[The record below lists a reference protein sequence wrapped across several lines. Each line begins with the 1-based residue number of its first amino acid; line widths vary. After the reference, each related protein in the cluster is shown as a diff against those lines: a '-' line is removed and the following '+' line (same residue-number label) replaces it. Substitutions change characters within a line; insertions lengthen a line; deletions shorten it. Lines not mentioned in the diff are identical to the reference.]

1 VTADKRT
8 IQFTIKADAD
18 VGSVAKFTKSLRE
31 LADSAPVTD
40 KVIKAVRE
48 GILDFAKS
56 GDVSTRTLESLQGAL
71 KKLQSEAKAGGPVY
85 KQLGNDI
92 ADARRQLGQLTGT
105 ANATTEQLNRLLNA
119 GAKPT
124 FGGLSEQTARLNKEL
139 RDLKFRSEDYL
150 RTLTRIKELETVGS
164 FNQGRLNTIAANRAF
179 MGATLNRG
187 YGAPANLPGLPD
199 TLAGDAQLVSELNER
214 IRNLDRGSELYLQ
227 TVRELATAQ
236 AQAAA
241 SQAQLNRAVDGGAAS
256 FARINEVT
264 LRRDAKL
271 ASIADYYASGNIA
284 ERRNDGF
291 GDRPQAQQRGDG
303 ALIAPP
309 YRTGNYTGM
318 GDAGLGQFG
327 PKTAGE
333 VQAQIRPLEA
343 AIQQAQQSLDQARD
357 NAARRGA
364 EQSARRSQLLNEVED
379 QLAAQQLAANKKR
392 DDALLKDFDTRLENR
407 VKRRE
412 ARRQGLRE
420 FGQTATAVGVA
431 GYFGGPEAVAGAS
444 LGAFFGPGGAQV
456 GTTVGLAVGGLRQQ
470 IAGFSGQAAELSK
483 MQIALKANTTSAQE
497 YARSLNIIENANKQL
512 NIPLQEGT
520 RGFTQLLAA
529 VKGAG
534 GTINDAE
541 IAYRAINSAIKANG
555 GSTQDA
561 EGAMRALVQT
571 FSKGKVSAEEL
582 RGQLAERLPGAVT
595 LFAKSIGMTGPELD
609 KALEQGKVGLG
620 DLMKFLVELEKRNY
634 TTAERIA
641 ASQEEAGIR
650 LQNKWN
656 DVTLAIGKSFQG
668 LGARIQDDLAKWLK
682 ANETSIA
689 QWAKSFGDGIG
700 FALDKL
706 GALVNGLIQA
716 DKFLRQL
723 KNPLGIFNP
732 FEQGADPNFS
742 TNNYWKSIGGDSQ
755 TRSQINSQL
764 SDVKASIIE
773 LEKAKKEIWFPSM
786 NQSRVSDLD
795 ARILQQRAKQARLET
810 GLAASPASSPLA
822 PSGLLVN
829 NPADA
834 SRRKADAEAERQLR
848 LAQAYADQQQKLLEA
863 RTDLE
868 IRLADMVYQHKVDLA
883 NKEYERKRNIENML
897 AEAQIARLNPN
908 QRNAAALLQ
917 QFRQF
922 RSEQQDTIRVA
933 EQALEAARR
942 TLEAER
948 RRAAVSAM
956 APAAIAPMM
965 PSAGGGLATFGS
977 TGNVRNAPGWVHGH
991 FQTNTGT
998 LAQLIADT
1006 APVVMAL
1013 IRAGVP
1019 AELANGV
1026 KFRAGMSQAEVVRML
1041 YQAARLHGH
1050 SGDGRSIDVFVPEG
1064 TKVPVPL
1071 SDVRPGSGRGGVTG
1085 VLPGSGQSWVGHLA
1099 RSSVSGGALAKP
1111 AVGQFAQERRA
1122 AGDQSGVARA
1132 EQDYRNKQ
1140 AALAK
1145 AREGQA
1151 AEAAAKWELLMVQDT
1166 QSMRDNTTSIKE
1178 NIQQLQDRTRLT
1190 LEGFGPEY
1198 VNSLVEINSLQRKNN
1213 DQIAI
1218 YNQELK
1224 AAQASG
1230 RTDDVARITDL
1241 IRNQTDATRENI
1253 NAIRE
1258 QTRAQLEANE
1268 AMGRGFGYREGARQ
1282 YVESIGTMREATAEL
1297 VNGGIKGIEESL
1309 FSLATTGTAN
1319 FREFTAN
1326 ILRDTTRMIIQQ
1338 FILRALLKAV
1348 GFLGGGGGGGGIQD
1362 AVSPEAYSVG
1372 TGASI
1377 FAAAN
1382 GAAFAG
1388 NGIQL
1393 FAKGGVVSA
1402 PKLFQ
1407 FANGGV
1413 PGLGVMGEAGP
1424 EAIMPLRRGP
1434 DGRLG
1439 VSGGGG
1445 TVNVTVNV
1453 SADGSQQSE
1462 ASGDKAAQLG
1472 RVVASAVQQEII
1484 NQKRPGGLLA

>member
-1 VTADKRT
+1 MATDKRT
-8 IQFTIKADAD
+8 IKFEISANADTAG
-18 VGSVAKFTKSLRE
+18 VERFSKVLRE
-31 LADSAPVTD
+31 LQNSAPLAD
-40 KVIKAVRE
+40 KELNKIRKDILEFSKENGASASSLKA
-48 GILDFAKS
+48 
-56 GDVSTRTLESLQGAL
+56 LEGAL
-71 KKLQSEAKAGGPVY
+71 KALQSEAQIGGRAW
-85 KQLGNDI
+85 KRLGKDI
-92 ADARRQLGQLTGT
+92 ADTQQELGRLTGT
-105 ANATTEQLNRLLNA
+105 IRSAEQAQKDLKNALEAPVGNNFQRL
-119 GAKPT
+119 
-124 FGGLSEQTARLNKEL
+124 SQQTAGLRSELQRLNYTSKQ
-139 RDLKFRSEDYL
+139 YTQ
-150 RTLTRIKELETVGS
+150 TLTRIKELEGTGS
-164 FNQGRLNTIAANRAF
+164 FYSGRQNVIASNRAF
-179 MGATLNRG
+179 MGETMARTYAQGGIGIPN
-187 YGAPANLPGLPD
+187 LPD
-199 TLAGDAQLVSELNER
+199 TLAGDAQRVSELTER

-227 TVRELATAQ
+227 TVKELTVAQRQQAAAQQDLNRAMAVTDGSLGRRRAEGAAAANLSLAERAAGERERRRQFASAAELESWQQ
-236 AQAAA
+236 AGRDRVGQIRGDLDLGAAAA
-241 SQAQLNRAVDGGAAS
+241 SQR
-256 FARINEVT
+256 
-264 LRRDAKL
+264 
-271 ASIADYYASGNIA
+271 
-284 ERRNDGF
+284 ERRRQFELERAARARAPFLAGRDVSETPF
-291 GDRPQAQQRGDG
+291 GPERPQDYQR
-303 ALIAPP
+303 
-309 YRTGNYTGM
+309 R
-318 GDAGLGQFG
+318 
-327 PKTAGE
+327 
-333 VQAQIRPLEA
+333 QAEELRQ
-343 AIQQAQQSLDQARD
+343 
-357 NAARRGA
+357 
-364 EQSARRSQLLNEVED
+364 
-379 QLAAQQLAANKKR
+379 
-392 DDALLKDFDTRLENR
+392 
-407 VKRRE
+407 RRE

-431 GYFGGPEAVAGAS
+431 GYFGGPEAVAGAG

-470 IAGFSGQAAELSK
+470 ITGFSGQAAELSK

-497 YARSLNIIENANKQL
+497 YARSLNIIETANRQL

-534 GTINDAE
+534 GTVVDAE
-541 IAYRAINSAIKANG
+541 IAFRAITSAIKANG

-561 EGAMRALVQT
+561 EGAMRSIIQT

-609 KALEQGKVGLG
+609 KALEQGKIGLG

-868 IRLADMVYQHKVDLA
+868 IRLADSVYQHKVDLA

-897 AEAQIARLNPN
+897 AEAQIARLNPA
-908 QRNAAALLQ
+908 QRGAAGLLQ
-917 QFRQF
+917 QFKQF
-922 RSEQQDTIRVA
+922 QGEQQGTIRAA
-933 EQALEAARR
+933 EQALESARR

-948 RRAAVSAM
+948 KRAAVSAM

-1050 SGDGRSIDVFVPEG
+1050 SGDGRSIDVFMPEG

-1085 VLPGSGQSWVGHLA
+1085 ILPGSGQSWVGHLA
-1099 RSSVSGGALAKP
+1099 RSSVSGGALSKP

-1122 AGDQSGVARA
+1122 AGDQSGVAQA
-1132 EQDYRNKQ
+1132 EQEVKNREQ
-1140 AALAK
+1140 ALAK

-1151 AEAAAKWELLMVQDT
+1151 AEASAKWKLLMAQDT
-1166 QSMRDNTTSIKE
+1166 QSMRDNTSSIKE

-1190 LEGFGPEY
+1190 LEGFAPEY
-1198 VNSLVEINSLQRKNN
+1198 VNSMVEINRLQRESN
-1213 DQIAI
+1213 DAIAT
-1218 YNQELK
+1218 YNEEL
-1224 AAQASG
+1224 AAANSAEEAQ
-1230 RTDDVARITDL
+1230 RLTDL
-1241 IRNQTDATRENI
+1241 IRERTDATRENI

-1319 FREFTAN
+1319 FKEFAASM
-1326 ILRDTTRMIIQQ
+1326 LRDSARLIIQQ
-1338 FILRALLKAV
+1338 LILKSILQAV
-1348 GFLGGGGGGGGIQD
+1348 GAIGGGGGGAGIETNAQFL
-1362 AVSPEAYSVG
+1362 SR
-1372 TGASI
+1372 TGALG
-1377 FAAAN
+1377 FAK
-1382 GAAFAG
+1382 GGAFAE
-1388 NGIQL
+1388 NGVQL
-1393 FAKGGVVSA
+1393 FAKGGVVNT
-1402 PKLFQ
+1402 PKLFK

-1413 PGLGVMGEAGP
+1413 PSLGMMGEAGP
-1424 EAIMPLRRGP
+1424 EAIMPLKRGP

-1445 TVNVTVNV
+1445 VNVTVNV
-1453 SADGSQQSE
+1453 SMGGGGESMQADNAQG
-1462 ASGDKAAQLG
+1462 AQLG
-1472 RVVASAVQQEII
+1472 RAMAVAVQQELIK
-1484 NQKRPGGLLA
+1484 QKRPGGLLA